1 MLTTFT
7 TLTTILSFPGDRCG
21 GRGEVARN
29 QAVIS
34 ISYQALLAC
43 HIHNIL
49 LGLAGIEGGSGDY
62 RSFHCAPGG
71 SQTHVVN
78 QYFDRPSSASS
89 TKACVTIMIINE
101 PCLFLAYVNSLDVE
115 KKCWILM
122 DTWDNVPLGHH
133 TCMWEIQNTVQHKT
147 FHCIRRHFHNTY
159 I

>member
-1 MLTTFT
+1 M
-7 TLTTILSFPGDRCG
+7 LTTILSFPGERCG

-71 SQTHVVN
+71 TQTHVLN
-78 QYFDRPSSASS
+78 QYFQPVLQ
-89 TKACVTIMIINE
+89 KHVG
-101 PCLFLAYVNSLDVE
+101 LLL
-115 KKCWILM
+115 
-122 DTWDNVPLGHH
+122 
-133 TCMWEIQNTVQHKT
+133 
-147 FHCIRRHFHNTY
+147 
-159 I
+159 